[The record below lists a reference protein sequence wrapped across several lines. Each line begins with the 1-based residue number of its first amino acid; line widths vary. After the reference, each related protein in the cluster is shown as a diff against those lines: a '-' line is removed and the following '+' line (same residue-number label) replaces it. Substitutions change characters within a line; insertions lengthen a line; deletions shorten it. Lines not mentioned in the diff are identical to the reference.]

1 MKIKPRDIKRYNKI
15 AEKGR
20 KPIMVRVGHKW
31 YTWYEGDPK
40 HGVFLTTQSGRD
52 VEFDFKQIDDI
63 EEGVEKLTKS
73 KLKEMIREE
82 IQKLNEKTSDK
93 EAAFAVL
100 DYLKAAYK
108 LSKKYPPGKWDY
120 DISGIRGHPAD
131 LAMAGAE
138 RYWDGSVAKDLGIDR
153 DMRNL
158 RTAEQPNAT
167 KLIAKIVKKAE
178 KNFKKMKES
187 VNEDEKLD
195 LKKPYGVFLRGG
207 SIGSGRGQYIDR
219 KTDAKLVATYDS
231 ESEAKGRAKRSNR
244 RLSPGEKKYYGMKY
258 TAIKMARAKLVK
270 S

>member
-1 MKIKPRDIKRYNKI
+1 MKLKPRDIKRYNKI

-20 KPIMVRVGHKW
+20 KPIMVRVGNNW

-52 VEFDFKQIDDI
+52 VEFDFKQIDAI

-120 DISGIRGHPAD
+120 DISGTRGHPAD

-167 KLIAKIVKKAE
+167 KLIAKILKKAE
-178 KNFKKMKES
+178 RNFKK
-187 VNEDEKLD
+187 
-195 LKKPYGVFLRGG
+195 
-207 SIGSGRGQYIDR
+207 
-219 KTDAKLVATYDS
+219 
-231 ESEAKGRAKRSNR
+231 
-244 RLSPGEKKYYGMKY
+244 
-258 TAIKMARAKLVK
+258 IK
-270 S
+270 